1 MTESSKQQV
10 TLSIDPVLVMALD
23 NLAKEGKSSRSEA
36 FESLLVTGVQAQQA
50 KKEATKK
57 TPMTVRVAPAVADQ
71 IKGVAYAE
79 GMSANEACAFL
90 VERGLLS
97 LTDEGTK
104 AAVDGL
110 IAQLREVA
118 EEGVQRHE
126 AQVHR
131 LAYLLSQ
138 MTLEAMATR
147 QMLTAYLSAQ
157 AGIGADG
164 AQRLSNTAWT
174 RSVDM
179 LRKPAPTMREI
190 LKQLLIDLGLDD
202 A

>member
-50 KKEATKK
+50 KKEASKK

-71 IKGVAYAE
+71 VKQVAHAE
-79 GMSANEACAFL
+79 GMSANEACAYL

-110 IAQLREVA
+110 INQLRAVA
-118 EEGVQRHE
+118 DEGVQRHE
-126 AQVHR
+126 QQTHR

-138 MTLEAMATR
+138 ILLAFISKPMKRSQRRLRRLQSWLSVLLVTRSSMKATR
-147 QMLTAYLSAQ
+147 MMCY
-157 AGIGADG
+157 
-164 AQRLSNTAWT
+164 
-174 RSVDM
+174 V
-179 LRKPAPTMREI
+179 APC
-190 LKQLLIDLGLDD
+190 
-202 A
+202 